1 MACKTKKCDSFSGK
15 ARHRIVIEN
24 QSLAVD
30 DYGGSSNA
38 WTSAGSFWAMM
49 KPMNGRDVFV
59 SEQNMSRV
67 THSFSIRYQSAFANT
82 RNFGSY
88 RISYKGRLF
97 EVKYIRN
104 LDNTR
109 KVEGTAFQEII
120 AEENGALLA

>member
-15 ARHRIVIEN
+15 ARHRITVQS

-30 DYGGSSNA
+30 DYGGASNT
-38 WTSAGSFWAMM
+38 WTSAGTFWAMM
-49 KPMNGRDVFV
+49 KPMNGRDVFA

-67 THSFSIRYQSAFANT
+67 THSFTIRYKASFANT
-82 RNFGSY
+82 KDFGSY
-88 RISYKGRLF
+88 RISYDGRLF

>member
-1 MACKTKKCDSFSGK
+1 MVCRTKKCDSFSGK
-15 ARHRIVIEN
+15 ARHKITIEN

-30 DYGGSSNA
+30 DYGGASNTWA
-38 WTSAGSFWAMM
+38 SVGTFWAMM
-49 KPMNGRDVFV
+49 KPMSGKEVFV

-67 THSFSIRYQSAFANT
+67 THSFTIRYKSTFAST
-82 RNFGSY
+82 KDFGSY
-88 RISYKGRLF
+88 RISYNGRLF

-104 LDNTR
+104 LDKTR